1 MFPSKKKKILK
12 TALSKKTFSKLL
24 PQNFSLKKYFFE
36 ITPTKNSFSEL
47 LSQKNLFSN
56 LFFQKKKKTHFQNYS
71 LKKNIFKI
79 FPSKILFQNCF
90 LKKILTWLIFF
101 IRLIRRRKI
110 TQTTNDMCH
119 YFFLNLLA
127 LF

>member
-56 LFFQKKKKTHFQNYS
+56 LFFQKKKKNTFSKLLSQKKYFQNFS
-71 LKKNIFKI
+71 L
-79 FPSKILFQNCF
+79 
-90 LKKILTWLIFF
+90 
-101 IRLIRRRKI
+101 
-110 TQTTNDMCH
+110 
-119 YFFLNLLA
+119 
-127 LF
+127 